1 MNTKIITAEFYA
13 LHAFNAKDFDVLSE
27 LLKKHDGAHAPSIS
41 LDKKSDGTD
50 ADEKYQI
57 RSISASKSGKVVKAV
72 FGRCRFNENLEQASE
87 KTDDKDV
94 ELLPG
99 HGLVEKN
106 HFLFFSENNLIA
118 YQKNGNGSGIGKL
131 QRYLT
136 RLTKKNIALEA
147 VLTEDSYKK
156 LIDAGPLKRFEA
168 SIVPP
173 KFSEL
178 EEESSLYRAV
188 ENFKSDNATR
198 IKITLSAN
206 AGSPLSNSYKEDLVS
221 LARAGW
227 AKVARAT
234 VRPSNNVDFSD
245 DADLKDQ
252 IIDLI
257 SNKIR
262 IDFEVKLDEKNK
274 PAPNEV
280 WHGLAQAKDKCNAQL
295 KAFFDPE

>member
-1 MNTKIITAEFYA
+1 MNKKKITAEFYA
-13 LHAFNAKDFDVLSE
+13 LHAFNSNDFNVLKY
-27 LLKKHDGAHAPSIS
+27 LLKKYDGTHAPSIS
-41 LDKKSDGTD
+41 LDKKADGSD

-57 RSISASKSGKVVKAV
+57 RSIGVSASGKVVKAV

-94 ELLPG
+94 DLLPG

-131 QRYLT
+131 QRYLI

-156 LIDAGPLKRFEA
+156 LIDSGALKRFEA

-178 EEESSLYRAV
+178 EEESSLYKAV
-188 ENFKSDNATR
+188 ESFKSNNATR
-198 IKITLSAN
+198 IKIMLTAN
-206 AGSPLSNSYKEDLVS
+206 ASSSLSNSYKEDLVS

-234 VRPSNNVDFSD
+234 VRPSDKVDFSD

-252 IIDLI
+252 VIDLI
-257 SNKIR
+257 SNKIKV
-262 IDFEVKLDEKNK
+262 DFEVNLDKKNK

-280 WHGLAQAKDKCNAQL
+280 WQGLAKAKDKCNAQL